1 LRNAYSTLQFLRS
14 ITGIKAGKGEYTG
27 RDSYTVTVYPDRRIE
42 APGPHYDMAVMHRSP
57 KDSLPVQRV
66 HVARILEDLVADAWG
81 TGQDWWARFHETMRE
96 ANNKEDARF
105 GSISS
110 REAGLLDGFFEL
122 TAKQYL
128 QHQWRSRL

>member
-1 LRNAYSTLQFLRS
+1 M
-14 ITGIKAGKGEYTG
+14 
-27 RDSYTVTVYPDRRIE
+27 YPDKRVE
-42 APGPHYDMAVMHRSP
+42 AIGPHFDVTLLHRSP

-110 REAGLLDGFFEL
+110 REVGLLEGFFVQ